1 MGVYILSN
9 DISRYL
15 GKDYQNLINM
25 LTQPTPREVNG
36 LENQSAIFY
45 RNLLLKKCFAIFEF
59 TDLPEYWDY
68 DYVVSTL
75 FINGF
80 VGISDTTSG
89 IVGLECGLTGI
100 NIYNKPTTLVFANP
114 VLGNF
119 ERTIHEDSE
128 ILHLNFDYSSVI
140 PLVNKYAYQLA
151 ACDAS
156 IDMNLLNSR
165 VAFVGE
171 ASTQGQAKTLEKL
184 YTDISK
190 GKPCVVFR
198 NAGSEKGMNWYWN
211 NVKQSFIADTI
222 LDCKARIIAE
232 FLTEIGIK
240 TSNMSKKE
248 RLVTDEV
255 NSRNE
260 EKDSAIWFWKKNL
273 EEDCKKINKMFGL
286 NIGVKVNNFDSER
299 GGIDGNNS
307 D

>member
-1 MGVYILSN
+1 MSN
-9 DISRYL
+9 DISGYL

-25 LTQPTPREVNG
+25 LTQPKPREVNG
-36 LENQSAIFY
+36 LENVAAANY
-45 RNLLLKKCFAIFEF
+45 RHLLLKKCFAIFEF
-59 TDLPEYWDY
+59 TDLPDWWNY
-68 DYVVSTL
+68 DYFVSTL
-75 FINGF
+75 FIDGV
-80 VGISDTTSG
+80 VGVSDTTSG
-89 IVGLECGLTGI
+89 IVGLQCGLSGI
-100 NIYNKPTTLVFANP
+100 NIYNKPTTLIFANP
-114 VLGNF
+114 ILGNF
-119 ERTIHEDSE
+119 SRTIHVDGEL
-128 ILHLNFDYSSVI
+128 LHLNADYSGVM

-151 ACDAS
+151 SCDAS

-198 NAGSEKGMNWYWN
+198 NAGSEKGMSWYWN
-211 NVKQSFIADTI
+211 NVKQSFVADTI
-222 LDCKARIIAE
+222 LDCKARIMAE

-240 TSNMSKKE
+240 TSNMTKKE

-273 EEDCKKINKMFGL
+273 EEDCKRINKMFGL
-286 NIGVKVNNFDSER
+286 KIGVRVNNFDSER
-299 GGIDGNNS
+299 SVEDGINVT
-307 D
+307 

>member
-1 MGVYILSN
+1 MYILSN
-9 DISRYL
+9 DISKYL

-25 LTQPTPREVNG
+25 LTQPQPREVNG

-68 DYVVSTL
+68 DYLVSTL

-119 ERTIHEDSE
+119 ERKIHVDSE

-171 ASTQGQAKTLEKL
+171 ASTQAQAKTLEKL

-222 LDCKARIIAE
+222 LDCKARIMAE

-248 RLVTDEV
+248 RLITDEV

-273 EEDCKKINKMFGL
+273 EEDCKKINNMFGL
-286 NIGVKVNNFDSER
+286 NIGVKVNDFDSER
-299 GGIDGNNS
+299 SVGDGNNS